1 MILGPNENLHASG
14 HRFQAISRSVRSRRP
29 RSHASPQITRQRMC
43 RMDDSNVGYHLSIQA
58 PVLIFEMDKSE
69 LMGPALSVSDGGFKE
84 RVGSL
89 ELCFLK

>member
-1 MILGPNENLHASG
+1 
-14 HRFQAISRSVRSRRP
+14 
-29 RSHASPQITRQRMC
+29 MC

-89 ELCFLK
+89 EVSCAF